1 MKSNDP
7 KITIEQARERYHYNP
22 ETGKLTFRTAPP
34 NQPKSRIG
42 TEVGYIRE
50 TGYGKYR
57 VMKFGN
63 HAIYVHRFVWFWM
76 FGFWPKGLIDHKNGD
91 KLDNRWENLRPA
103 SQSQNKSN
111 GERYAN
117 NTSGYKGVTQM
128 KNRWRAQ
135 ITFKQRVY
143 YLGLFDT
150 PEQAHEAY
158 VAKATELQGQFAHEG

>member
-7 KITIEQARERYHYNP
+7 KLTIDEVRARFNYDAD
-22 ETGKLTFRTAPP
+22 TGIISYKIAPP
-34 NQPKSRIG
+34 NQSQRLVG
-42 TEVGYIRE
+42 VEAGYIRD
-50 TGYGKYR
+50 TKYGKYR
-57 VMKFGN
+57 VVKIGS
-63 HAIYVHRFVWFWM
+63 AAVYVHRLAWFWV
-76 FGFWPKGLIDHKNGD
+76 FGVWPSGLIDHKNGD